1 MGKSTSV
8 SRICRIKSQRTT
20 ADHSTMKLAISIL
33 FLATTSTG
41 APSVSLRRNMPIGH
55 AENTWA
61 QNQKLTSMK
70 IQHQIVPWIQHLENI
85 LKLSIERQYNETS
98 QLYKYIEALENRIA
112 YLKNDTD
119 ENLKALR
126 ENTKENLIS
135 LQTITS
141 WNDEKILEATV
152 INSGSSRTQNHLDT
166 SQNTD
171 SAPASPSSVPSV
183 NLKTWSFKEPIINTT
198 DVETFSP
205 PRRLPM
211 ISTNTT
217 PVPHSTSTTPAPFN
231 TNTSPAPFSTKP
243 PCIAGGLKN
252 C

>member
-1 MGKSTSV
+1 MGKSSSV
-8 SRICRIKSQRTT
+8 SRMCRIKSQKTT
-20 ADHSTMKLAISIL
+20 VDRSTMKLAISFL

-41 APSVSLRRNMPIGH
+41 APSVSLRRTMPTGH
-55 AENTWA
+55 AEYTLA
-61 QNQKLTSMK
+61 ENQKQTAVK
-70 IQHQIVPWIQHLENI
+70 IQQQIVPWIQHLENI
-85 LKLSIERQYNETS
+85 LKLGIERQYNETS
-98 QLYKYIEALENRIA
+98 QLYKYIEALEKRIA

-119 ENLKALR
+119 ENL
-126 ENTKENLIS
+126 IS
-135 LQTITS
+135 LQTMTN

-152 INSGSSRTQNHLDT
+152 MNSMKHLDT
-166 SQNTD
+166 SLNTD
-171 SAPASPSSVPSV
+171 SAPASPSTLPSV
-183 NLKTWSFKEPIINTT
+183 NLKSWSFKEPIISTA

-217 PVPHSTSTTPAPFN
+217 PAPY
-231 TNTSPAPFSTKP
+231 STKP

>member
-1 MGKSTSV
+1 MGKSSSV
-8 SRICRIKSQRTT
+8 SRMCRIKSQKTT
-20 ADHSTMKLAISIL
+20 VDRSTMKLAISFL

-41 APSVSLRRNMPIGH
+41 APSVSLRRTMPTRH
-55 AENTWA
+55 AENTLA
-61 QNQKLTSMK
+61 ENQKQTAMK
-70 IQHQIVPWIQHLENI
+70 IQNQIVPWIQHLENM
-85 LKLSIERQYNETS
+85 LKLSIERQHNETS
-98 QLYKYIEALENRIA
+98 QLYKYIEALEKRIA

-119 ENLKALR
+119 ENIKALQ

-135 LQTITS
+135 LQTMTN

-152 INSGSSRTQNHLDT
+152 INSGSSRTPNHLDT

-183 NLKTWSFKEPIINTT
+183 NLKSWSYKEPIISTA

-217 PVPHSTSTTPAPFN
+217 PAPFN
-231 TNTSPAPFSTKP
+231 TNTSPAPHSTKP
-243 PCIAGGLKN
+243 PCIASGLKN

>member
-1 MGKSTSV
+1 MGRSASV
-8 SRICRIKSQRTT
+8 SRICRIKRQRTT
-20 ADHSTMKLAISIL
+20 VDHSTMKLAISIL

-41 APSVSLRRNMPIGH
+41 APSMSLRRNMPIGH
-55 AENTWA
+55 DETTLAEK
-61 QNQKLTSMK
+61 QKQTAMK
-70 IQHQIVPWIQHLENI
+70 IEYNIIPWIQDLEKI

-98 QLYKYIEALENRIA
+98 QLHKYIEALEERIA

-119 ENLKALR
+119 ENLKALQ

-135 LQTITS
+135 LQTMTN

-152 INSGSSRTQNHLDT
+152 MNSMKHLDT

-171 SAPASPSSVPSV
+171 SAPASPSTLPSV
-183 NLKTWSFKEPIINTT
+183 NLKSWSFKEPIISTA

-217 PVPHSTSTTPAPFN
+217 PAPY
-231 TNTSPAPFSTKP
+231 STKP